1 MARTVIDVDE
11 DMLEQAAE
19 VFGTKT
25 KVATVNAAL
34 ADAVNRRRRQAF
46 FDWLAEGG
54 LPDLTGPV
62 PPAAGQPAEGA
73 DPKSA
78 DPKSATGEKATG
90 EKATGRDATGKTPGA
105 RRVRDKAA

>member
-34 ADAVNRRRRQAF
+34 ADAVNRRKRQAF
-46 FDWLAEGG
+46 FGWLAEGG

-62 PPAAGQPAEGA
+62 PPAAEHSAEGA

-78 DPKSATGEKATG
+78 TGK
-90 EKATGRDATGKTPGA
+90 KATGRDANRETPGGE
-105 RRVRDKAA
+105 RVRDKAA